1 MLIPLWLPKFQKVE
15 TITDCNQDIRPYSIL
30 AIRPQIITIY
40 IDYIRKI
47 YTKFKVKTVKLIK
60 RQVQSLILPKLND
73 PKAIILLGPRQAGKS
88 TLLQHIETSLQKP
101 VAWWNG
107 DESDIR
113 ILLEKPTSTQINTLI
128 GDAKTLIIDEAQRIE
143 NIGLCIKLITDNL
156 KGVKVIA
163 TGSSAF
169 ELANKINE
177 PLTGRK
183 WEYHLYPFS
192 FSEMVTHAGLLEE
205 KRLLH
210 HRLIFGYYPEIVT
223 SPGHEQVLLKQLA
236 NSYLYKDILT
246 WERIQK
252 PDKLEKL
259 VQALAFQMAQLIS
272 YHELGQICGLN
283 AETVEKY
290 INLLEKAYIVF
301 RLPSFS
307 RNLRN
312 ELKKSYKIYFYD
324 NGLRNAVI
332 NQFNPLQ
339 LRNDTGQLWEN
350 WFISERLK
358 YLNNSEKNASRF
370 FWRTLAQQEVDYI
383 EETNGQITAFEC
395 KWNPKAKGI
404 VSRAFKNAYP
414 EAATNLVHAENAAD
428 FLL

>member
-1 MLIPLWLPKFQKVE
+1 M
-15 TITDCNQDIRPYSIL
+15 
-30 AIRPQIITIY
+30 
-40 IDYIRKI
+40 
-47 YTKFKVKTVKLIK
+47 IK
-60 RQVQSLILPKLND
+60 RGLETVITKKLKDN
-73 PKAIILLGPRQAGKS
+73 KAIILLGPRQAGKS
-88 TLLQHIETSLQKP
+88 TLLQLMQPQLKQP

-107 DESDIR
+107 DETDIR
-113 ILLEKPTSTQINTLI
+113 SLLEKPGSTQLKSLI
-128 GDAKTLIIDEAQRIE
+128 GNNKTVVIDEAQRIE
-143 NIGLCIKLITDNL
+143 NIGICIKLITDNI
-156 KGVKVIA
+156 KEVKVIA

-183 WEYHLYPFS
+183 WEYYLYPLS
-192 FSEMVTHAGLLEE
+192 FGEMAEHTGLLEE

-210 HRLIFGYYPEIVT
+210 HRLLYGYYPEIVT
-223 SPGHEQVLLKQLA
+223 SPGNEQALLKQLA

-259 VQALAFQMAQLIS
+259 VQALAFQTAQLIS
-272 YHELGQICGLN
+272 YNELGQLCGLN

-290 INLLEKAYIVF
+290 IHLLEKAFIVF
-301 RLPSFS
+301 RLPAFS

-332 NQFNPLQ
+332 NQFNPVT

-350 WFISERLK
+350 WFISERMK
-358 YLNNSEKNASRF
+358 FLNNTQQHVSRF

-383 EETNGQITAFEC
+383 EDTNGTITAFEC
-395 KWNPKAKGI
+395 KWNPKAKGSL
-404 VSRAFKNAYP
+404 SRAFINAYP
-414 EAATNLVHAENAAD
+414 KATAHLVTPENAET
-428 FLL
+428 FLLK